1 MLLDECTDWSR
12 IHGHARK
19 GSQTKE
25 GLGKNAGAGGPKN
38 VLDNISGW

>member
-1 MLLDECTDWSR
+1 MLDECTDWSR
-12 IHGHARK
+12 IHGHSRK

-25 GLGKNAGAGGPKN
+25 GLGKNAGAAEGPKN